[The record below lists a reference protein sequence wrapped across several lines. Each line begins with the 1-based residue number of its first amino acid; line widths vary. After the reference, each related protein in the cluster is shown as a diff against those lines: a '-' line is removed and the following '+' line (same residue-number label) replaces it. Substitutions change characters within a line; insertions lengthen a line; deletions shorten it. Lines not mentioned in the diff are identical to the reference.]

1 MPTTL
6 KTSCPKCGA
15 TYQVSEDRI
24 GQKVKCSKCQHKW
37 VFDVEDPEGDT
48 YHFKED
54 TEDEFGTVVE
64 QEVPPPTTNRG
75 KPAAPP
81 FRSEEPEDKLDTV
94 VEQEV
99 PPPITNRG
107 KAAPPSLPSEVPE
120 DRLASGKYRY
130 LRWYV
135 RMVKSFALIL
145 FIPWAGILI
154 GAAVLCFKNNQP
166 QPAMAA
172 IAVAILSFFAILPAL
187 AIADLFSAVAD
198 IAEKP

>member
-6 KTSCPKCGA
+6 KTRCPQCGA
-15 TYQVSEDRI
+15 TYHVSEDRI

-37 VFDVEDPEGDT
+37 MFHVEEPEGDT
-48 YHFKED
+48 YHFKEEAED
-54 TEDEFGTVVE
+54 ELGTVVDAEVPTAIANRGKPAPPPLRSAETDDEFGTVV
-64 QEVPPPTTNRG
+64 
-75 KPAAPP
+75 
-81 FRSEEPEDKLDTV
+81 D
-94 VEQEV
+94 QEV
-99 PPPITNRG
+99 PPPIINRG
-107 KAAPPSLPSEVPE
+107 KPAPEPFRSEDPE
-120 DRLASGKYRY
+120 DRPTSGKYRY

-145 FIPWAGILI
+145 FIPWAAILI
-154 GAAVLCFKNNQP
+154 GAAFFCFKNNQP
-166 QPAMAA
+166 QAAMVA